1 MDDSDQQSANAQA
14 PAAPEKN
21 SLKDISLKAAGYSYL
36 VGDAALCTAKL
47 LESDNDGAR
56 GSLLWAAGG
65 LAAARYG
72 NPKPEKQLELFERH
86 LGDYLRANHVS
97 IPTDTSCAALRKEGG
112 LINTVEDFLYQ
123 HPSEMLN
130 ATYGIGAI
138 GVISGGLKSKNTA
151 DIISGVLIA
160 AGAVAG
166 LLLKEKKP
174 DPENPPQTAANKLLS
189 WAQEKPLRVS
199 GALYGLNNA
208 FTLYGAYDKQ
218 RKAPQTKSYMF
229 RYATAASYVFANIM
243 TSMSSKEN
251 DASKHPEIKAKLAE
265 VSAKVIAA
273 QPKESQA
280 ALLQNIAGYLAAQ
293 PGMHQTAPEI
303 AALLHAQL
311 KAMAPT
317 APQPTAMS
325 DKTWEGKVAQ
335 TGLAI
340 APSL

>member
-1 MDDSDQQSANAQA
+1 MDKSDQQPADVQ
-14 PAAPEKN
+14 AAPEKS

-47 LESDNDGAR
+47 LEGDKDGAR
-56 GSLLWAAGG
+56 GSLLWAVGG
-65 LAAARYG
+65 IAAARYG

-86 LGDYLRANHVS
+86 LGSYLKANHVV
-97 IPTDTSCAALRKEGG
+97 IPKDISCTALRKEGG
-112 LINTVEDFLYQ
+112 IIDNVEDFIYKY
-123 HPSEMLN
+123 PSEMLN

-138 GVISGGLKSKNTA
+138 GVITGGIKSKNTA
-151 DIISGVLIA
+151 DIASGILIA

-174 DPENPPQTAANKLLS
+174 DPKNPPQTGTQKLLS

-218 RKAPQTKSYMF
+218 NKAPQTKSYMF
-229 RYATAASYVFANIM
+229 RYATAASYIFANIM

-251 DASKHPEIKAKLAE
+251 DASKYPEVKAKLAE
-265 VSAKVIAA
+265 VSAQVIAA
-273 QPKESQA
+273 QPKETQE

-293 PGMHQTAPEI
+293 PGMKQTASEL
-303 AALLHAQL
+303 ADLLHAKL
-311 KAMAPT
+311 KAMAPATPQTT
-317 APQPTAMS
+317 AANE
-325 DKTWEGKVAQ
+325 KTWEGKVAQ
-335 TGLAI
+335 TGLAA